1 MPSNPSK
8 GWMNIMT
15 NRSNIPI
22 TRRRVASEKADAIRA
37 AVSGASAITTE
48 NASSRVATVED
59 AAAFHEFLSDPQIHA
74 PIYTLPRPLT
84 VETVRDFIA
93 DHQDQR
99 DHGTG
104 LLFLN
109 FDEQGAIGGYS
120 DIAVW
125 PEWAAGELGGAV
137 HPDRQGKRRGV
148 EGARLSFDWMFQFLG
163 LDLICETASPDN
175 HRTAHLLDGLGFRRM
190 GEIISQRADGTTRPS
205 LVWEVSR
212 AEWEQE
218 ADGS

>member
-37 AVSGASAITTE
+37 AVSGATAITTE

-93 DHQDQR
+93 DHQGQR
-99 DHGTG
+99 EHGTG

-109 FDEQGAIGGYS
+109 FDEQGAIGG
-120 DIAVW
+120 
-125 PEWAAGELGGAV
+125 
-137 HPDRQGKRRGV
+137 
-148 EGARLSFDWMFQFLG
+148 WMFQFLG
-163 LDLICETASPDN
+163 LDLICETASLDN

-190 GEIISQRADGTTRPS
+190 GKIISQRADGTTRPS

-212 AEWEQE
+212 AEWERD